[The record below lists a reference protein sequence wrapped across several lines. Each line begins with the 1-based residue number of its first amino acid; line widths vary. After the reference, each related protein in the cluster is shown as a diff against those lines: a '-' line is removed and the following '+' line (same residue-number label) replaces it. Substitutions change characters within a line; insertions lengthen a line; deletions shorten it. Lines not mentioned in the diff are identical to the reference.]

1 MSTEHMMTTSN
12 EKIVQA
18 LRASLQ
24 ETERLRRQNRTLVA
38 ESREPIAIVAMSC
51 RFPGGVTS
59 PEELWRLVEE
69 GGDAVSGFPADRGW
83 DLDALYD
90 PDPDNAGT
98 CYVREGGFLDGV
110 GDFDAAFFG
119 ISPREALMMDPQ
131 QRLLLETA
139 WEAFERA
146 GIDPASVRGSRTGV
160 FAGTNGQDYARLSTS
175 PEDFDGYLGTG
186 NAAAVVSGRLS
197 YTFGLE
203 GPAVTVDTA
212 CSSSLVA
219 LHLAAQS
226 LRKGECSLALVS
238 GVTVMSTPGAFME
251 FSRQRGLA
259 ADGRCKPFAAAADG
273 TGWAEGVGM
282 LLVER
287 LSDAERNGH
296 RVLAVLRG
304 SAVNQDGASNG
315 LTAPSGPA
323 QQRVI
328 RQALADAGLAASD
341 VDAVEAHGTGT
352 ALGDPIEAQ
361 ALLATYGQERPDERP
376 LLLGALKSNIGHTQ
390 AAAGVA
396 GVIKTVLAMRHGVLP
411 RTLHLDEPTPHVDW
425 SAGAVRLLTE
435 TTPWPAGEPGRPRR
449 AGVSAFGVSGTN
461 AHVILEQAPE
471 PSATPER
478 SEATD
483 PGEADAERTDAPR
496 TRAETPDSTA
506 RPLPWIV
513 SAKDEAALREQARRL
528 LAYART
534 HPELTP
540 GDIGHSLLT
549 TRAALPY
556 RAAAVGAGRDELLA
570 GLTALAQ
577 GETAG
582 NAVRGVSAR
591 RSKVAFLF
599 SGQGSQRLG
608 MGRELH
614 AAFPVFADAF
624 DAVCA
629 HMDTHLERPLRD
641 VVFGEDTDGLL
652 DQTGFTQPAL
662 FAVEVALFRLVESL
676 GVRPDFLAGHSIGE
690 LAAAHVAGV
699 LSLADAAALVAA
711 RGRLMQDLPAGGV
724 MVAVQASE
732 DEVLPLLAGYEDQVG
747 IAAVNGPQAV
757 VLSGAEAAVT
767 EIAERLAAQGRRTKR
782 LPVSHAFHSPLMY
795 PMLAEFRAV
804 AEGVTFA
811 APTIPV
817 VSALTGAPVPADEL
831 CDPAYWTRHVRRPV
845 RFADAVRSLAA
856 EGATAFLEI
865 GPGGALTALAQDVL
879 DDESAVAVPA
889 LRTADRRPED
899 AAVVTALARLHV
911 HGVPVDWT
919 TLSFGGHRTALAD
932 LPTYPFQRRRYWL
945 ESTAF
950 VPGNPSAAAGD
961 APAANPAEAGFWEAV
976 ESEDLAAFADRID
989 VEDDAPLSSVLPALS
1004 SWRRRN
1010 REQSTVDRWRYR
1022 VVWKPATD
1030 LEAPALSGTW
1040 LALTPASHADDPWA
1054 AAVVRALHDHGADV
1068 HPVVVEAGADRET
1081 LAAHL
1086 PADAHVTGVLSLLA
1100 LAERPH
1106 RGHEAMTEGLAATL
1120 ALIQALGDAGLDA
1133 PLWSVTRRA
1142 VSTGSSDPLHSAR
1155 QAQVWALGRTAA
1167 LEHPSRWGGSVDLP
1181 DELDTRAARRLS
1193 AVLAGG
1199 GEDQLAVRG
1208 SGVFVRRLARAPQ
1221 GAVTAKAAWQ
1231 PHGTIL
1237 ITGGTGALGGHVA
1250 RWLAGAGTGRP
1261 HLLLTSRRGPAAD
1274 GADRLKAELEELGA
1288 RVTIEACDMADRDA
1302 VARLLAGV
1310 PEEEPLT
1317 AVFHAAGV
1325 GTPEMLADTTPARFA
1340 DVLAAKTTGAAHL
1353 DVLLGDQPLDA
1364 FVMFSSI
1371 SGVWGAGG
1379 QAAYAVANASLDAL
1393 AERRRA
1399 RGLAGTAVAW
1409 GPWADGGMVED
1420 GDAED
1425 RLRRRGLPALA
1436 PRAAITALRGVLDR
1450 DETAVTVAD
1459 VDWARFA
1466 PSFTLLRPSP
1476 LLGDLPEV
1484 RAALAAAAADADGT
1498 GGTGGTGDQV
1508 PAFVRR
1514 VTAMNDGERRRAL
1527 LDLVRTEAAAVLGH
1541 TGTEAVAS
1549 DRAFRELG
1557 FDSLTAVE
1565 LRDRLARATGV
1576 RLPATLVFDHPTP
1589 AVLAAHLATELG
1601 TGTSTA
1607 ASAPDA
1613 AVTPL
1618 SVAAA
1623 GPGDEPIAIVAMSC
1637 RYPGDVRTPEDLWR
1651 LVADGRDAVSGFP
1664 TDRGWD
1670 LDALYDPDPDRPGTT
1685 YAKDGGF
1692 LHDVGDFDPA
1702 FFGISPR
1709 EALAMD
1715 PQQRLLLEIAWE
1727 AFERAGIDPTSVR
1740 GSATGVFIGS
1750 GYQDYA
1756 ARLLSVPQDLEGYIG
1771 TGSSGSVVS
1780 GRIAYSFGLEGPTLT
1795 VDTACSS
1802 SLVALHLAAQAL
1814 RRGECSMAL
1823 AGGVTVMSS
1832 PNAFIEF
1839 SRQRG
1844 LAPDGRCKP
1853 FAAAADGTGWGEGA
1867 GMLLVERLSDAR
1879 RNGHKVLAVMR
1890 SSAINQDGASNGL
1903 TAPNGPA
1910 QQRVIRQALAG
1921 AGLSA
1926 ADVDVVEAHGTGTT
1940 LGDPIEAQAV
1950 LATYGQDRPEGRP
1963 LWLGSLKSNIGH
1975 TQAAAGVG
1983 GIIKMVQ
1990 AMRHG
1995 VLPKTLHVDEPSP
2008 HVDWSAG
2015 EVRLL
2020 TEPVEWT
2027 TDVEGRPRRAGIS
2040 SFGVSGTNAHVIIE
2054 QAPHTPDEPRRPATA
2069 PAGSRPVPW
2078 LLSGSRADA
2087 LREQAERLLAHM
2099 TARPELGLADV
2110 ALSLATTRAALE
2122 HRAAMVVTDRSAAL
2136 DGLRVLAAGETTG
2149 TEVRGVAATDGK
2161 VAFLFSGQGSQR
2173 VGMGQELYAAFPAF
2187 ADAFDEVCAYMD
2199 AHLERPLRDVVFG
2212 DDGELLDQ
2220 TGFTQ
2225 PALFAVEVA
2234 LFRLVESWGVRPDFL
2249 AGHSIGELAA
2259 AHVAGVLSLSDAAAL
2274 VAARGRLMQ
2283 ALPAGGVMVAVQA
2296 SEDEVL
2302 PLLAGYEDLAGIAAV
2317 NGPQTVVL
2325 SGAEAAVTEIAAK
2338 LAAQGRKTKAL
2349 AVSHAFHSP
2358 LMDPMLA
2365 DFRKVAESITLS
2377 APALP
2382 IVSTL
2387 TGRSVP
2393 AEELCDPEYWV
2404 RHVRQAVRFA
2414 DAVEALA
2421 AEGVTAFLEIGPGG
2435 VLTALADAV
2444 LDGRADTV
2452 VAALR
2457 ADRPEE
2463 AALINALAGLHVH
2476 GVPVDWTALFSDRD
2490 DARPVDLPTY
2500 AFQRRRYWLDTG
2512 PAAGDLTSAGLRSA
2526 EHPLLGAAVALADG
2540 EGAVLTGRLSVAAQP
2555 WLAEHA
2561 VMGAVLMPGTA
2572 LVDLALRAAD
2582 EVGCDHLEELTL
2594 RAPLALPAEGA
2605 LQLQVTVGAAD
2616 DAGRR
2621 TAQVYSRAD
2630 GADPGTPWVSHATG
2644 VLTSAPAPSE
2654 QPDLA
2659 QWPPSGATPVP
2670 TDGYYERLTEL
2681 GFGYGPVFQG
2691 LRGLWHAAADSDTSD
2706 GGGTNDGAPQGEA
2719 FAEVALPDGTDV
2731 TGFGVHPALLDAA
2744 LHAVG
2749 LGGLLPDTGQ
2759 GRVPFSWSGVRLYA
2773 TGATSLRVRLRPA
2786 GQDAVSLLV
2795 ADAAGRPVA
2804 SIDSLVLR
2812 PVTADQLGAGAGRS
2826 VEHQDALY
2834 RLAWPA
2840 VPLPDS
2846 APRPACALLGAA
2858 EPVLAE
2864 GLVSHP
2870 DLASLAAAAP
2880 DAVLVRSD
2888 IPGGDT
2894 AEDVRTATRYALE
2907 LVREWLGEERF
2918 AGSRLVLLTRGAVA
2932 AVPGETVADPA
2943 QAALWGLLRSAQTEN
2958 PDRFVLLDVDDD
2970 PASARALT
2978 AALTVGEPQL
2988 ALRHGTAYA
2997 PWLARRTAEDA
3008 LRPAPGA
3015 TGWRLTTS
3023 GIGTLDAL
3031 ALTENPAATAP
3042 LGEGQ
3047 VRIAVRAAGVNFRDA
3062 LIALG
3067 MYPGAATLGSEAAGV
3082 VTETGPGVTGLAP
3095 GDRVMGMIPE
3105 SFGPLAVADHR
3116 MVAPM
3121 PRGWTF
3127 AQAASVPIVFL
3138 TAYYALVDLAR
3149 LRPGQSLLVH
3159 SAAGGV
3165 GMAAT
3170 QLARHLGAEVYGTA
3184 SPGKWAALRADGLD
3198 EKHLA
3203 NSRTLE
3209 FEQAF
3214 REATGGRGV
3223 DVVLNSLAGEYV
3235 DASLRL
3241 LADGG
3246 RFLEMGKT
3254 DVRDPVRIA
3263 TTRPGA
3269 SYQAFDT
3276 IEAGPDRIGAMLRAL
3291 VELFE
3296 RGVLRPLPLTCWDVR
3311 QAPEALRHLS
3321 QARHVG
3327 KLVLTVPAAPDPQG
3341 TVLVTGATGAL
3352 GGTVARHLV
3361 TEHGARH
3368 LLLTSRRGPAAEGAA
3383 ALRED
3388 LLALGAETVTV
3399 AACDAADR
3407 DALGALL
3414 ADIPAAHPLTAVIH
3428 AAGVLDDGLVA
3439 SLTPERLETVL
3450 RPKTDAALH
3459 LHELTREADLSAFVL
3474 FSSVAATLGS
3484 AGQGNYAAANAYLD
3498 ALARRR
3504 RAAGLPAVSL
3514 AWGPWADGGMADGL
3528 DERGRSRMARSGLVS
3543 FRAAEGLELF
3553 DAARL
3558 GEQAVAVPVRFASPT
3573 TAGRDGEAA
3582 AVPAILRGLV
3592 RTPARRTAGAAAAP
3606 GGDADGLRR
3615 RLEGLPETERSGIL
3629 LDLVRR
3635 HVAAVLGIGGPQEVE
3650 RNREFKALG
3659 FDSLTSVELRNRLN
3673 AATGLRLPATLV
3685 FDCPTPVALAE
3696 RIGADLAP
3704 GGADPALSAL
3714 SVFGELDRL
3723 DAALAAVGAD
3733 DELVRSR
3740 VRTRLQSVLARIS
3753 QSPAAPAETTGP
3765 DDGPDGGATSDERL
3779 RTATVDDIFDLIDQ
3793 ELDGA

>member
-1 MSTEHMMTTSN
+1 MTTSN

-24 ETERLRRQNRTLVA
+24 ETERLRRQNRELVA

-83 DLDALYD
+83 DLEALYD

-98 CYVREGGFLDGV
+98 CYVREGGFLEGV

-361 ALLATYGQERPDERP
+361 ALLATYGRERPDGRP

-396 GVIKTVLAMRHGVLP
+396 GVIKTVLAMRHGILP
-411 RTLHLDEPTPHVDW
+411 GTLHLDEPTPHVDW
-425 SAGAVRLLTE
+425 SAGGVRLLTG
-435 TTPWPAGEPGRPRR
+435 TTAWPHTEPGRPRR

-471 PSATPER
+471 PSVTTEP
-478 SEATD
+478 SEATG
-483 PGEADAERTDAPR
+483 PSGATATSALEAGETKDTA
-496 TRAETPDSTA
+496 A

-513 SAKDEAALREQARRL
+513 SAKDEDALREQAQRL
-528 LAYART
+528 LAFAQE
-534 HPELTP
+534 HPELAP
-540 GDIGHSLLT
+540 GAIGHSLLT

-570 GLTALAQ
+570 GLTALAR
-577 GETAG
+577 GENAA

-599 SGQGSQRLG
+599 SGQGSQRVG
-608 MGRELH
+608 MGRELY

-629 HMDTHLERPLRD
+629 HLDGELERPLRD
-641 VVFGEDTDGLL
+641 VVFGEDADLL
-652 DQTGFTQPAL
+652 NQTGFTQPAL

-676 GVRPDFLAGHSIGE
+676 GVRPDFVAGHSIGE

-711 RGRLMQDLPAGGV
+711 RGRLMQALPADGV

-747 IAAVNGPQAV
+747 IAAINGPQAV

-767 EIAERLAAQGRRTKR
+767 EIVARLAAQGRKTKA
-782 LPVSHAFHSPLMY
+782 LAVSHAFHSPLMD
-795 PMLAEFRAV
+795 PMLADFRAV
-804 AEGVTFA
+804 AEGVTFS

-817 VSALTGAPVPADEL
+817 VSALTGTPVPADEL
-831 CDPAYWTRHVRRPV
+831 RDPEYWTRHVRRPV

-889 LRTADRRPED
+889 LRTTDRRPEN

-911 HGVPVDWT
+911 HGIPVDWT
-919 TLSFGGHRTALAD
+919 ALFAGRHDTGLVD
-932 LPTYPFQRRRYWL
+932 LPTYAFQRRRYWL

-950 VPGNPSAAAGD
+950 APDAASAAD
-961 APAANPAEAGFWEAV
+961 PAEAGFWEAV
-976 ESEDLAAFADRID
+976 EREDLAAFADRID
-989 VEDDAPLSSVLPALS
+989 VRDDAPLSSVLPALS

-1010 REQSTVDRWRYR
+1010 REQSTVDGWRYR
-1022 VVWKPATD
+1022 VAWKPATG
-1030 LEAPALSGTW
+1030 LESPALSGTW
-1040 LALTPASHADDPWA
+1040 LAVTPASHADDPWA
-1054 AAVVRALHDHGADV
+1054 GAVVQALRDHGADV
-1068 HPVVVEAGADRET
+1068 RPLVVEAGCDRET
-1081 LAAHL
+1081 LAGRL
-1086 PADAHVTGVLSLLA
+1086 PADVTGVVSLLA
-1100 LAERPH
+1100 LDERPH
-1106 RGHEAMTEGLAATL
+1106 ARHAAMTEGLAATL

-1133 PLWSVTRRA
+1133 PLWSVTRGA
-1142 VSTGSSDPLHSAR
+1142 VSIGSSDPLRGTR

-1167 LEHPSRWGGSVDLP
+1167 LEHPARWGGSVDLP
-1181 DELDTRAARRLS
+1181 DELDARAARRLA

-1208 SGVFVRRLARAPQ
+1208 SGVFVRRLVRAPQ

-1231 PHGTIL
+1231 PHGTVL

-1274 GADRLKAELEELGA
+1274 GAGRLKAELEELGA

-1310 PEEEPLT
+1310 PEDEPLT

-1325 GTPEMLADTTPARFA
+1325 GTPAMLADTTPAQFA
-1340 DVLAAKTTGAAHL
+1340 DVLAAKTSGAAHL
-1353 DVLLGDQPLDA
+1353 DELLGDRPLDA

-1379 QAAYAVANASLDAL
+1379 QAAYAVSNASLDAL

-1459 VDWARFA
+1459 VDWGRFA

-1484 RAALAAAAADADGT
+1484 RAALAAADTDGNGWT
-1498 GGTGGTGDQV
+1498 VATDDQV

-1514 VTAMNDGERRRAL
+1514 VTAMNDSERRRAL

-1541 TGTEAVAS
+1541 AGTEAVAS

-1565 LRDRLARATGV
+1565 LRNRLTKATGV
-1576 RLPATLVFDHPTP
+1576 RLPATLVFDHPSP
-1589 AVLAAHLATELG
+1589 ALLAAHLATELG
-1601 TGTSTA
+1601 TGAA
-1607 ASAPDA
+1607 ASAPA
-1613 AVTPL
+1613 AATPPTG
-1618 SVAAA
+1618 AAA
-1623 GPGDEPIAIVAMSC
+1623 GSDDEPVAIVAMSC

-1670 LDALYDPDPDRPGTT
+1670 LDALYDPDPDRPGST

-1692 LHDVGDFDPA
+1692 LYDVGDFDPA

-1727 AFERAGIDPTSVR
+1727 AFERAGIDPASMR
-1740 GSATGVFIGS
+1740 GSSTGVFIGS

-1802 SLVALHLAAQAL
+1802 SLVALHLAAQSL

-1867 GMLLVERLSDAR
+1867 GMLLVERLSDAV

-1890 SSAINQDGASNGL
+1890 SSAVNQDGASNGL

-1910 QQRVIRQALAG
+1910 QQRVIRQALAS

-1950 LATYGQDRPEGRP
+1950 LATYGQERPEGRP
-1963 LWLGSLKSNIGH
+1963 LWLGSLKSNVGH

-2027 TDVEGRPRRAGIS
+2027 TDTEARPRRAGIS

-2054 QAPHTPDEPRRPATA
+2054 QAPHTPDEPQLPAADPAT
-2069 PAGSRPVPW
+2069 SRPVPW
-2078 LLSGSRADA
+2078 LLSGSGAEA
-2087 LREQAERLLAHM
+2087 LREQAERLLAHV
-2099 TARPELGLADV
+2099 TARPELGFADV

-2122 HRAAMVVTDRSAAL
+2122 HRAAMVVTDRAAAL
-2136 DGLRVLAAGETTG
+2136 DGLRALAAGETTG
-2149 TEVRGVAATDGK
+2149 PEVRGVAAVDGK
-2161 VAFLFSGQGSQR
+2161 LAFLFSGQGSQR
-2173 VGMGQELYAAFPAF
+2173 VGMGRELYAAFPVF
-2187 ADAFDEVCAYMD
+2187 ADAFDEVCAHMD
-2199 AHLERPLRDVVFG
+2199 THLDRPLRDVVFG
-2212 DDGELLDQ
+2212 EDADLLNQ

-2234 LFRLVESWGVRPDFL
+2234 LFRLVESWGVRPDYL

-2259 AHVAGVLSLSDAAAL
+2259 AHVAGVLSLADAAAL

-2302 PLLAGYEDLAGIAAV
+2302 PLLAGYEDRAGIAAV
-2317 NGPQTVVL
+2317 NGPQAVVL
-2325 SGAEAAVTEIAAK
+2325 SGAESAVTEIAAR

-2365 DFRKVAESITLS
+2365 DFRKVAESVSPT
-2377 APALP
+2377 APDLP
-2382 IVSTL
+2382 VVSTL
-2387 TGRSVP
+2387 TGRPVT

-2404 RHVRQAVRFA
+2404 RHVRHAVRFA
-2414 DAVEALA
+2414 DAVGALA
-2421 AEGVTAFLEIGPGG
+2421 ADGVTAFLEIGPGG

-2444 LDGRADTV
+2444 LDGRADAV

-2457 ADRPEE
+2457 TDRPEE
-2463 AALINALAGLHVH
+2463 AALTTALAGLHVH
-2476 GVPVDWTALFSDRD
+2476 GVSVDWAAHFAGRD
-2490 DARPVDLPTY
+2490 DARVVDLPTY

-2561 VMGAVLMPGTA
+2561 VMGSVLLPGTA

-2582 EVGCDHLEELTL
+2582 EAGCDHLEELTL

-2621 TAQVYSRAD
+2621 TVQVYSRPD
-2630 GADPGTPWVSHATG
+2630 GTDPDTPWVSHATG
-2644 VLTSAPAPSE
+2644 VLTPAPVPDTA
-2654 QPDLA
+2654 QPDLS
-2659 QWPPSGATPVP
+2659 QWPPAGTTPVP
-2670 TDGYYERLTEL
+2670 TEGYYERLAEL

-2691 LRGLWHAAADSDTSD
+2691 LRGLWRADNDSDFKD
-2706 GGGTNDGAPQGEA
+2706 EVY
-2719 FAEVALPDGTDV
+2719 AEVALPDGTDV
-2731 TGFGVHPALLDAA
+2731 AGFGVHPALLDSA

-2786 GQDAVSLLV
+2786 GGDAVSLLV
-2795 ADAAGRPVA
+2795 ADATGRPVA
-2804 SIDSLVLR
+2804 SVDSLVLR
-2812 PVTADQLGAGAGRS
+2812 PVTADQLGAGAGRP

-2840 VPLPDS
+2840 VPLPES
-2846 APRPACALLGAA
+2846 APRSVCALLGAA
-2858 EPVLAE
+2858 EPALAE
-2864 GLVSHP
+2864 GLESHP
-2870 DLASLAAAAP
+2870 GLASLATTAA
-2880 DAVLVRSD
+2880 DTVLVRSD

-2894 AEDVRTATRYALE
+2894 AEDVHAATRYVLG
-2907 LVREWLGEERF
+2907 LVGEWLREDRF
-2918 AGSRLVLLTRGAVA
+2918 ARSRLVLLTRGAVA
-2932 AVPGETVADPA
+2932 PLPGETVTDPA
-2943 QAALWGLLRSAQTEN
+2943 QAAVWGLVRSAQTEN

-2978 AALTVGEPQL
+2978 AALAAGEPQL

-2997 PWLARRTAEDA
+2997 PRLARRTAGDA
-3008 LRPAPGA
+3008 LRPAPGV
-3015 TGWRLTTS
+3015 TGWRLATS
-3023 GIGTLDAL
+3023 GTGTLDDL

-3082 VTETGPGVTGLAP
+3082 VAATGPGVTGLAP
-3095 GDRVMGMIPE
+3095 GDRVMGMIPD

-3116 MVAPM
+3116 MVTPM

-3127 AQAASVPIVFL
+3127 AEAASVPVVFL

-3184 SPGKWAALRADGLD
+3184 SPGKWAALRAGGLD
-3198 EKHLA
+3198 GKHLA
-3203 NSRTLE
+3203 NSRTLA

-3214 REATGGRGV
+3214 LEATGGRGV

-3254 DVRDPVRIA
+3254 DVRDPGQIA
-3263 TTRPGA
+3263 GARPGA

-3276 IEAGPDRIGAMLRAL
+3276 IEAGPDRIGEMLRAL

-3327 KLVLTVPAAPDPQG
+3327 KLVLTVPAAPDPEG

-3361 TEHGARH
+3361 TAHGVRH

-3383 ALRED
+3383 ALREE
-3388 LLALGAETVTV
+3388 LLALGAEAVTV

-3414 ADIPAAHPLTAVIH
+3414 AGIPTAHPLTAVIH
-3428 AAGVLDDGLVA
+3428 AAGVLDDGLAA
-3439 SLTPERLETVL
+3439 SLTPERLEAVL
-3450 RPKTDAALH
+3450 RPKADAALH
-3459 LHELTREADLSAFVL
+3459 LHDLTREADLSAFVL

-3498 ALARRR
+3498 ALAQRR
-3504 RAAGLPAVSL
+3504 RAAGLPAVSM

-3528 DERGRSRMARSGLVS
+3528 DERGQSRMARSGLVS

-3558 GEQAVAVPVRFASPT
+3558 GEQAVAVPVRFASPAA
-3573 TAGRDGEAA
+3573 AGPDGEAP
-3582 AVPAILRGLV
+3582 AVPAVLRGLV
-3592 RTPARRTAGAAAAP
+3592 RTPARRTAGAAAAATAS

-3615 RLEGLPETERSGIL
+3615 RLEGLPEAEHSGIL
-3629 LDLVRR
+3629 LDVVRA

-3685 FDCPTPVALAE
+3685 FDCPTPLALAE
-3696 RIGADLAP
+3696 RIRADLAP
-3704 GGADPALSAL
+3704 TGTDPALSAL

-3740 VRTRLQSVLARIS
+3740 VRTRLQSALARLS
-3753 QSPAAPAETTGP
+3753 ESPADPAEPAGA
-3765 DDGPDGGATSDERL
+3765 DGGADGGAASDERL
-3779 RTATVDDIFDLIDQ
+3779 QTATIDDIFDLIDQ